1 MKTSYQFVIKNGR
14 VVIFKEYYDGK
25 RLIKEEEIS
34 ERQYVNENPLTNGIG
49 YSASGLSIR

>member
-14 VVIFKEYYDGK
+14 VAIFKEYYDGK
-25 RLIKEEEIS
+25 RLIKEEEVS